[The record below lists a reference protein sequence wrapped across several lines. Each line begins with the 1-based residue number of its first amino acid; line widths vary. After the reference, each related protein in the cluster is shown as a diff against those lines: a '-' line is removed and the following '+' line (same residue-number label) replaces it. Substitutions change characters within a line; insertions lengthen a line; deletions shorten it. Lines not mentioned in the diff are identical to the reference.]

1 MLQTRRLNVEAK
13 INTNVAVAAAI
24 TAVLSGCATLQPEP
38 PDTSPQN
45 PTAVIVSETRM
56 GGALLPNATGTTT
69 TYVRDDRKRTAND
82 FKFDN
87 WLLRNTIGR
96 FSTGTDEV
104 LRLDRNL
111 QWQLNHDDKSYTEC
125 PLTGCV
131 QPTLPSGNGQ
141 PQTGDSGGRSE
152 PDQSDCKI
160 TVTKNTVKGTQLN
173 EKRQIAG
180 ANAQLFRL
188 DWQVEMKDQF
198 GKKASNTVT
207 FDFWNTTPSGALK
220 DALDAQARFDS
231 RYAKAMLASPQ
242 LQQILNRDVYNAI
255 GMLGG
260 SMGTAGNNW
269 AVKIGKE
276 LSKMKGYTMASTV
289 QWNVSGETCSSAKP
303 ATPTVSSN
311 PLDWL
316 QGKETS
322 ATAATGPLI
331 EFRYEVKAIGMQAE
345 RDSRFELPRNYQRS
359 N

>member
-1 MLQTRRLNVEAK
+1 MLQTRMLVTAF
-13 INTNVAVAAAI
+13 AVSAA
-24 TAVLSGCATLQPEP
+24 LSGCTALQPEP
-38 PDTSPQN
+38 PDTTPRN

-111 QWQLNHDDKSYTEC
+111 QWQLNHEDKTYTEC

-131 QPTLPSGNGQ
+131 QPTLPGGNGQ
-141 PQTGDSGGRSE
+141 PQTGDRGDRGE
-152 PDQSDCKI
+152 PEPSDCKI
-160 TVTKNTVKGTQLN
+160 TVTKNSIKGTALN

-188 DWQVEMKDQF
+188 NWQVEMKDQF
-198 GKKASNTVT
+198 GKKASNSVT
-207 FDFWNTTPSGALK
+207 FDFWNTTPSGAVK
-220 DALDAQARFDS
+220 DALDTQTRFDS

-242 LQQILNRDVYNAI
+242 LQQLLNRDVYNAV

-260 SMGTAGNNW
+260 SMGTAGNDW
-269 AVKIGKE
+269 AVKLGKE
-276 LSKMKGYTMASTV
+276 LSKMKGYTLASTV
-289 QWNVSGETCSSAKP
+289 QWNVSGETCGNAKP
-303 ATPTVSSN
+303 TTPGVSNN
-311 PLDWL
+311 PVDWL
-316 QGKETS
+316 TGNQVKQ
-322 ATAATGPLI
+322 TAPTGPLI
-331 EFRYEVKAIGMQAE
+331 EFRYEVKTIGVQAE
-345 RDSRFELPRNYQRS
+345 RDSRFEVPRKYQRS

>member
-1 MLQTRRLNVEAK
+1 MLQTRRLA
-13 INTNVAVAAAI
+13 IAVGVS
-24 TAVLSGCATLQPEP
+24 AVLSGCAALQPEP

-69 TYVRDDRKRTAND
+69 TYVREDRKRTAND

-111 QWQLNHDDKSYTEC
+111 QWQLNHEEKTYTEC

-131 QPTLPSGNGQ
+131 QPALPGGNGQ
-141 PQTGDSGGRSE
+141 VQTGERGDRGE
-152 PDQSDCKI
+152 PEPSDCKI
-160 TVTKNTVKGTQLN
+160 TVTKNSIKGTALN

-188 DWQVEMKDQF
+188 NWQVEMKDQF

-207 FDFWNTTPSGALK
+207 FDFWNTTPSGAVK
-220 DALDAQARFDS
+220 DALDTQARFDS

-242 LQQILNRDVYNAI
+242 LQQLLNRDVYNAV

-260 SMGTAGNNW
+260 SMGTAGNDW
-269 AVKIGKE
+269 AVKLGKE
-276 LSKMKGYTMASTV
+276 LSKMKGYTLASTV
-289 QWNVSGETCSSAKP
+289 QWNVSGETCGNAKP
-303 ATPTVSSN
+303 TPPGVSNN
-311 PLDWL
+311 PVDWL
-316 QGKETS
+316 TGNQVTQ
-322 ATAATGPLI
+322 TAPTGPLI
-331 EFRYEVKAIGMQAE
+331 EFRYEVKTIGVQAE
-345 RDSRFELPRNYQRS
+345 RDSRFEVPRKYQR
-359 N
+359 NN